1 MSALLVGAATSQTA
15 PSGVINNQVQL
26 GDVFSTQTLNVV
38 TATDGVSSTAQATG
52 NAASAYAV
60 GSNMDVRSNQTMVG
74 ATAARTTVNV
84 SGGMGANSGLNTT
97 AVANNASLGATQA
110 TATGVVTQIAT
121 FAPSVTANSQIEGYG
136 ATAGNVTSVNT
147 AVANNADLSLN
158 NGTAGVLVNQS
169 SAATVRADGGA
180 ILEYVSGEANIGSVA
195 VGNNMSG
202 EGANSSAYRAS
213 VNQTNTGAITQAT
226 MFTAYGN
233 AQTANTSAIASGNV
247 ISNQNEGP
255 LLDVASTQSNSSYV
269 RAQAEGSAYL
279 FGTGTATAY
288 GVGNSNIV
296 GNSGQELVLDNTQV
310 NSGGGVEAIASFSGQ
325 DGYDASASARAAGN
339 DVTGYACSYCAGSM
353 TVNNRQTNSAD
364 VGATSN
370 VSVGGTARSVSGSS
384 SAVGNNASF
393 YVTRP

>member
-38 TATDGVSSTAQATG
+38 TATEGVGATAQATG
-52 NAASAYAV
+52 NGASAYAV

-84 SGGMGANSGLNTT
+84 SQGMGANSGLNTT
-97 AVANNASLGATQA
+97 AVANNASVGATQS
-110 TATGVVTQIAT
+110 TVTGVVTQIAT

-147 AVANNADLSLN
+147 AVANNTDLSLN
-158 NGTAGVLVNQS
+158 NGSAGVLVNQS

-180 ILEYVSGEANIGSVA
+180 ILEYVSGEANVASVA

-202 EGANSSAYRAS
+202 SGINNSAYRAS
-213 VNQTNTGAITQAT
+213 VNQSNTGAITQAT

-233 AQTANTSAIASGNV
+233 AQTANTSATASGNV

-255 LLDVASTQSNSSYV
+255 LLDVASTQTNQSYV
-269 RAQAEGSAYL
+269 RAQTEGSAYL

-288 GVGNSNIV
+288 GVGNSNIA
-296 GNSGQELVLDNTQV
+296 GNSGRELVLDNTQV

-325 DGYDASASARAAGN
+325 DGYDAYASARAAGN

-370 VSVGGTARSVSGSS
+370 VNVGGTARSINGSS